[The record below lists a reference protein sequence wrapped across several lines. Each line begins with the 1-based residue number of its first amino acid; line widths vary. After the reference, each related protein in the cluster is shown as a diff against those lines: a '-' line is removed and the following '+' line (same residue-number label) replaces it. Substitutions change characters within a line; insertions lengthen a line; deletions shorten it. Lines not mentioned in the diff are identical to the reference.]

1 MSNNVRKV
9 TSENYPTEAGFTI
22 SKTAA
27 VIKFLSRRLFCI
39 KFEVFVTGAGK
50 QRKMVG
56 AMAAYISFS
65 QIVHFMVRP
74 LTQDVHQLLSMR
86 HFSNALVTSP

>member
-1 MSNNVRKV
+1 M
-9 TSENYPTEAGFTI
+9 
-22 SKTAA
+22 
-27 VIKFLSRRLFCI
+27 IKFLSRRLFCI

-56 AMAAYISFS
+56 AMTAYISFS

-86 HFSNALVTSP
+86 HFSNA